1 MTFRTELVSHFAAGF
16 ALHAKARMSLLRFPH
31 VLVCWLL
38 AAAGGV
44 AGETAELVLQR
55 GSEVEV
61 QAAVYSPDGRI
72 VASAGESRTIRLWDR
87 ESGEVVRMLPGH
99 AERVAGLAFSPDGK
113 WLASSSTDGSVK
125 VWDVREGKLAHHFTK
140 HVGNWAR
147 RVAFSPDSRKL
158 TAATYKDGVSVWDVT
173 SGTVLLTLPITGRV
187 RDILF
192 TPDGKSVVTACSYD
206 GSRIQFWDA
215 ATGARGLTLNHPDE
229 SNSIAISRDGRLLAS
244 SENSRQ
250 VRLWEFPSG
259 RELRTL
265 LPLKDESVLDVDISP
280 DGRWLAMT
288 GRWVGSIWDVS
299 SGALRCEL
307 RGHEDGMVQISF
319 SPDGTEVATGSA
331 DATVRL
337 WNPRSGELRRILPAR
352 PPDTPITSLAFSANG
367 EFEAMGCVDGSVRV
381 WSARD
386 GSFRYDLRGHEGPV
400 LALGFTP
407 DHAWLLSGSADRTMR
422 VWDMAHGTVSAYQPY
437 FNRTDVIGA
446 LACGRGNEI
455 ATAVGR
461 WGGASLDHSIRVFK
475 THFDRVVRE
484 LKGHAASVRTIASAP
499 GTDLLAS
506 ASEDGVVKLWDP
518 KKGACLQTSSGE
530 VPAEALAFSADSR
543 TLAAG
548 MADGTVRV
556 LEAESLAV
564 AREWAAHRRPVQAL
578 ALSTDG
584 RWLATASTD
593 GTVAVWEWA
602 TGREVRRFENVTS
615 QYLPLAF
622 HPQKPVLAFAQR
634 DEMVVHANVE
644 TGEILFQRVLFP
656 DREWLAW
663 NPAKAIYMASP
674 LGDEHARVRFAGQ
687 LVPVYPLTFYRKEL
701 RRERDLLAAL
711 GDPAPVLAPKNFQL
725 WWQRFPN
732 KAAWAYALSALF
744 GAWVALRLRRGWID
758 ARRRRTQEAFSRQLL
773 LSQEAERKRI
783 AAELHDGLGQQL
795 LIIKNRLYLA
805 QEQVNGN
812 GQAAELEEISQ
823 TVSQT
828 IAEVREISHNLRP
841 YQLDRLGLTKAV
853 RATLKKIADSGSLRI
868 ESEIGDID
876 GLFSPEGE
884 INFYRIVQESL
895 NNILKHSAAA
905 TARIRIERTDGR
917 LTMRIEDDGRG
928 FDSRRSTENAA
939 SARGFGLTGL
949 GERAR
954 ILGGRFDCAS
964 APGHGTRLTFDIP
977 LPTQHE
983 RPN

>member
-1 MTFRTELVSHFAAGF
+1 
-16 ALHAKARMSLLRFPH
+16 MSAFPH
-31 VLVCWLL
+31 SSHVFVCWLL
-38 AAAGGV
+38 ATARVG

-55 GSEVEV
+55 GSEFEV
-61 QAAVYSPDGRI
+61 CAAVYSPDGRI
-72 VASAGESRTIRLWDR
+72 VASSGENQTIRLWDR

-99 AERVAGLAFSPDGK
+99 AERVVGLAFSPDGK

-125 VWDVREGKLAHHFTK
+125 VWDVREGRLAHLFTE
-140 HVGNWAR
+140 HVGDWAR

-158 TAATYKDGVSVWDVT
+158 TAATYKNSVSVWDVT
-173 SGTVLLTLPITGRV
+173 SGAVLLTLPITGRV
-187 RDILF
+187 KDILF
-192 TPDGKSVVTACSYD
+192 TPDGKSVVAACVD
-206 GSRIQFWDA
+206 EVPHIQFWDA
-215 ATGARGLTLNHPDE
+215 RTGVRGMTLNHPGE
-229 SNSIAISRDGRLLAS
+229 SHSIAISGDGRLLAS
-244 SENSRQ
+244 AETNRQ
-250 VRLWEFPSG
+250 VRLTELPSG

-265 LPLKDESVLDVDISP
+265 LPPRDETVLDLDLSP

-288 GRWVGSIWDVS
+288 GRWVGSIWDVA
-299 SGALRCEL
+299 SGALQCEL
-307 RGHEDGMVQISF
+307 RGHEDGMELISF
-319 SPDGTEVATGSA
+319 SPDGGEVATSSG

-337 WNPRSGELRRILPAR
+337 WDARSGKLRRILPAR
-352 PPDTPITSLAFSANG
+352 PPDTPITSLAFSADG
-367 EFEAMGCVDGSVRV
+367 EFEAMGSVDGSVRV

-400 LALGFTP
+400 LALGFTR

-422 VWDMAHGTVSAYQPY
+422 VWDMAHGTVSAFQPY
-437 FNRTDVIGA
+437 FNRTDLIGA
-446 LACGRGNEI
+446 LACGSGDEV

-461 WGGASLDHSIRVFK
+461 WGGASAENSIKIYK

-484 LKGHAASVRTIASAP
+484 LKGHAACVRTLASGP

-506 ASEDGVVKLWDP
+506 ASEDGVVKLWDE
-518 KKGACLQTSSGE
+518 KKGECLQTSSAD
-530 VPAEALAFSADSR
+530 VPTEALAFSPDSR

-556 LEAESLAV
+556 LDVPSLAA
-564 AREWAAHRRPVQAL
+564 ARQWTAHRRPVREL
-578 ALSTDG
+578 ALSADG
-584 RWLATASTD
+584 RWLATASAD

-622 HPQKPVLAFAQR
+622 HPRQPVLAFAQR

-674 LGDEHARVRFAGQ
+674 RGDEHARVRFPGQ
-687 LVPVYPLTFYRKEL
+687 LVPVYPLTFYRREL
-701 RRERDLLAAL
+701 RRERDLPGAL
-711 GDPAPVLAPKNFQL
+711 GGPAPAITPKNFRL
-725 WWQRFPN
+725 WWHRFPY
-732 KAAWAYALSALF
+732 KEVSLYGVLALL

-758 ARRRRTQEAFSRQLL
+758 GRRRRMQEAFSRQLL
-773 LSQEAERKRI
+773 ASQEAERKRI

-805 QEQVNGN
+805 QAQVNGN
-812 GQAAELEEISQ
+812 APAAELEEISQ

-853 RATLKKIADSGSLRI
+853 RATLKKIADSGSLRV

-876 GLFSPEGE
+876 GVFSPEGE

-905 TARIRIERTDGR
+905 TARIYIGCMAGW

-928 FDSRRSTENAA
+928 FDTHRTTDGAA
-939 SARGFGLTGL
+939 SARGFGLTSL
-949 GERAR
+949 GERVR

-964 APGHGTRLTFDIP
+964 APGEGTRLTFDIP